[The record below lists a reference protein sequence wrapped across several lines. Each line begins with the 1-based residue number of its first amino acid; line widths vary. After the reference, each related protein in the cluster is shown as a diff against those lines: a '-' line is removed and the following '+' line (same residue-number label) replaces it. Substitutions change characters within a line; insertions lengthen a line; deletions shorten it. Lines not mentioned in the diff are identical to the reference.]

1 MVLTAHGYEWHLFFA
16 SSDLLLLI
24 VTEITSGD
32 SLLQDSVIES
42 LLILLQ
48 DFLPALTFVF
58 FFLLLITVLPKFEVQ
73 VKMPK
78 KISFLEDEFEVSV
91 CSL

>member
-24 VTEITSGD
+24 VIEITSCD

-48 DFLPALTFVF
+48 DFLPALTLV

>member
-58 FFLLLITVLPKFEVQ
+58 FF
-73 VKMPK
+73 
-78 KISFLEDEFEVSV
+78 SFIDNSFAQIWGPSENAQED
-91 CSL
+91 